1 MGLPLTAKQA
11 KELKQFAEQAPYGK
25 GTETVVDPSVRR
37 VWRLKPDRFAL
48 TNPDWQPF
56 LQLIITQVQE
66 GLGLEKQK
74 LQAHLYELL
83 LYHYSILDSVYL
95 VVAHCGLWFNS
106 PRPRAGGWF
115 DTVGAGSDKLSADC
129 WLSAPST

>member
-1 MGLPLTAKQA
+1 MVFIRDGGCRHNRHP
-11 KELKQFAEQAPYGK
+11 EEHC
-25 GTETVVDPSVRR
+25 
-37 VWRLKPDRFAL
+37 
-48 TNPDWQPF
+48 
-56 LQLIITQVQE
+56 
-66 GLGLEKQK
+66 GLGVLLCPLHLAVYIGRNLPHFFFTLVAAEDKALAK
-74 LQAHLYELL
+74 DFYLYELL